1 MELGLIAAAR
11 ISCVALVCGLS
22 ACGSAGEAQIAS
34 LQSAGE
40 TFSGVATVV
49 DGDGL
54 EVDGVK
60 IRLFGIDAPEVYQ
73 YCRFDGGASWRCG
86 QYATVALDRE
96 IGGKQVTCE
105 PHDKDRYGRV
115 VAVCR
120 IDGRDV
126 GRLQVRRGW
135 AVAYRYFSKDYVTD
149 EEIAQREKNGIWAG
163 EFEMPW
169 EYRRRSRE
177 KH

>member
-1 MELGLIAAAR
+1 MTGA
-11 ISCVALVCGLS
+11 S
-22 ACGSAGEAQIAS
+22 ACATAGAAQDVPVKPSAES
-34 LQSAGE
+34 
-40 TFSGVATVV
+40 FSGVATVV

-54 EVDGVK
+54 EVNGVK
-60 IRLFGIDAPEVYQ
+60 VRLFGIDAPEVYQ
-73 YCRFDGGASWRCG
+73 YCRVDSGASWRCG

-105 PHDKDRYGRV
+105 PQDKDRYGRV

-126 GRLQVRRGW
+126 GRFQVRRGW
-135 AVAYRYFSKDYVTD
+135 AVAYRYFSKDYVED
-149 EEIAQREKNGIWAG
+149 EEIARREKNGIWAG

-169 EYRRRSRE
+169 EYRRRSR
-177 KH
+177 